1 MDKCRL
7 VMHVFEKGCQH
18 VGTRT
23 AGKSE
28 LAARARCPRRSALI
42 HSCAGRAA
50 RGARLEAPR
59 RYHLGRCDGAARA
72 RGGWLHIEC
81 AGLWRAPT
89 FSSRL
94 TDPVARG
101 DSEAV

>member
-1 MDKCRL
+1 
-7 VMHVFEKGCQH
+7 MHVFEKGCQR

-28 LAARARCPRRSALI
+28 LAARARCPRRSALL
-42 HSCAGRAA
+42 HSCGGRGS
-50 RGARLEAPR
+50 RGARSKALR

-72 RGGWLHIEC
+72 GGGWLHIEC
-81 AGLWRAPT
+81 AGLWRVPT

-94 TDPVARG
+94 TVPGARG
-101 DSEAV
+101 ESEAV